1 MSEYTEV
8 QKWFTALVVIPC
20 TAVCVLFYKYAKRRL
35 PGKTETQA
43 RRMEKWNAILAGAT
57 MGQFFCHTLRK
68 GLIDTGIVTA
78 SRDIWGYNI
87 LIGFVLLSFF
97 VLLCIDKYSLV
108 WNDNPFHTVDGIYM
122 SGAENLLDRDHV
134 EETRYHESNDVTS
147 EAYAVESFSRMD
159 SKRIVQIKR
168 RRAILLFFIMLVLVV
183 IEGAY
188 LVYRQHAAWG
198 GPATLVAMYWID
210 KIMETVVLCAA
221 LIDGNVHA
229 WEDGKH
235 RYFWVMGCIWCV
247 AVLLSTMPVLL
258 AKSTA
263 HIATWVEF
271 WLTGIVHA
279 IAGGM
284 LFYVSIYFTFLD
296 RPGTDKRDMCA
307 RIFLWLGACV
317 IAYVTGIFV

>member
-1 MSEYTEV
+1 
-8 QKWFTALVVIPC
+8 
-20 TAVCVLFYKYAKRRL
+20 
-35 PGKTETQA
+35 
-43 RRMEKWNAILAGAT
+43 
-57 MGQFFCHTLRK
+57 MGQFFCHALRK

-183 IEGAY
+183 IEGKVGVFRRFLAMVPW
-188 LVYRQHAAWG
+188 LVTHFDATKPFDPHIAF
-198 GPATLVAMYWID
+198 PAGDHNADWVPLFGSKRLSIHLESNQTI
-210 KIMETVVLCAA
+210 IERFF
-221 LIDGNVHA
+221 
-229 WEDGKH
+229 H
-235 RYFWVMGCIWCV
+235 RYGTRHMRCICTLRQYPLTFRLY
-247 AVLLSTMPVLL
+247 ACLLEYQL
-258 AKSTA
+258 
-263 HIATWVEF
+263 
-271 WLTGIVHA
+271 
-279 IAGGM
+279 
-284 LFYVSIYFTFLD
+284 
-296 RPGTDKRDMCA
+296 
-307 RIFLWLGACV
+307 
-317 IAYVTGIFV
+317 